1 VTAVRRIR
9 GQALELWERHR
20 AVAALEAARLG
31 DGPTARAARAA
42 FPPSSDPAAPTLT
55 PSSMSAEAYPPRR
68 RRIFDS
74 QFRHAGTVTHSTP
87 SGLHPLSP
95 AAESR
100 ADATAR
106 ANWRVVAAAEAAR
119 EPRVLKAHQVERA
132 GEDAV
137 QLSGAANAVSPRRR
151 GAPTYWAS
159 RH

>member
-1 VTAVRRIR
+1 VRRIR

-20 AVAALEAARLG
+20 AVAAVEAARLG
-31 DGPTARAARAA
+31 DGPTARAA
-42 FPPSSDPAAPTLT
+42 FPPSGDPPTPT
-55 PSSMSAEAYPPRR
+55 PSLTSAQAYPPRR

-119 EPRVLKAHQVERA
+119 EPRILKAHQVERA

-137 QLSGAANAVSPRRR
+137 QLSGASDAVSPRRR